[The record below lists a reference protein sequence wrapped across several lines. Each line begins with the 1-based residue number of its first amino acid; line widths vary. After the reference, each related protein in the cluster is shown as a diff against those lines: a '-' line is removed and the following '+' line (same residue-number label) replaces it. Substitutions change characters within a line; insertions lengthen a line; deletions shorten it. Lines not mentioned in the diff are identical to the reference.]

1 MKGVKPEA
9 DITPFF
15 LAIDFLNPSD
25 RLNIA
30 DRSEITL
37 RRCQACMS
45 QEELREVSQKRPD
58 SVPRRTRLD
67 PRRTTR
73 VDDL

>member
-37 RRCQACMS
+37 RR
-45 QEELREVSQKRPD
+45 
-58 SVPRRTRLD
+58 
-67 PRRTTR
+67 
-73 VDDL
+73 